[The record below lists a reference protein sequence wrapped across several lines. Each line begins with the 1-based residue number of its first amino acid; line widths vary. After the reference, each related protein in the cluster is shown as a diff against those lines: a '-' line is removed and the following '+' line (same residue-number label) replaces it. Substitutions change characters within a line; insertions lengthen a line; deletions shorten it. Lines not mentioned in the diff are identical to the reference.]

1 MATQT
6 MSNNGG
12 SITCSSCQMTVVQSP
27 GTRRTI
33 CPHCGNFYDPALA
46 ASVSQRRH
54 DRPKPEDDPRY
65 PQVGYESSFYKT
77 HVFMFCVRIVLDYQR
92 TSIKPPVSLCTGL
105 ADPEI
110 GGRVERNMKSVQPCP
125 FAIITAHDGSC
136 GKVMFSQVS
145 VSHSVHGLG
154 GVYLVPGS
162 FR

>member
-1 MATQT
+1 
-6 MSNNGG
+6 
-12 SITCSSCQMTVVQSP
+12 MTDLSLRMIPDIHRWAMRV
-27 GTRRTI
+27 
-33 CPHCGNFYDPALA
+33 H
-46 ASVSQRRH
+46 
-54 DRPKPEDDPRY
+54 
-65 PQVGYESSFYKT
+65 

-145 VSHSVHGLG
+145 VGHSVHGLG
-154 GVYLVPGS
+154 GYIWSQVPSGNGYVQQVS
-162 FR
+162 THLRPP